1 MLGEIKMPRYKQS
14 LTVEFNTPDDA
25 PLYSGICYYRKNLS
39 DNIEIRR
46 SGIVVNFERS
56 KKDKPGELL
65 NTQNSIIRYYLQ
77 KALCFYLAVGGCIPK
92 VNAITFTCNDKTVP
106 IEHESFTH
114 HWEDCRVDICLDPK
128 AAGIIFESD
137 KGKPFYIMMT
147 HFLKAQLD
155 NFSHDRFRSA
165 WSSLNCLYTYIDALD
180 NEGYRSEEKK
190 LTTLA
195 NTMTDNTM
203 PDSIKRVESL
213 DTETFWKKL
222 NWYNVFNSYSNKEFN
237 RVVSGAYKDSFLI
250 GLICHYRDVFK
261 AEIKSNDNDWKKI
274 EEKAEKN
281 ISAPK
286 DRLKFLICKY
296 CYHVRNKSFHAEKAY
311 PLFIISEDAETRIEK
326 ELTQIILLTIK
337 DLFDVYTAKARE

>member
-1 MLGEIKMPRYKQS
+1 MPRYKQS
-14 LTVEFNTPDDA
+14 LTVAFDTTDDT
-25 PLYSGICYYRKNLS
+25 PLYSGICYYRNNLS

-46 SGIVVNFERS
+46 SGIVISFERS

-77 KALCFYLAVGGCIPK
+77 KALCFYLAVEGCIPK
-92 VNAITFTCNDKTVP
+92 VNAIAFTCNDKTVP

-203 PDSIKRVESL
+203 PDSIKRVE
-213 DTETFWKKL
+213 
-222 NWYNVFNSYSNKEFN
+222 
-237 RVVSGAYKDSFLI
+237 
-250 GLICHYRDVFK
+250 
-261 AEIKSNDNDWKKI
+261 
-274 EEKAEKN
+274 
-281 ISAPK
+281 
-286 DRLKFLICKY
+286 
-296 CYHVRNKSFHAEKAY
+296 
-311 PLFIISEDAETRIEK
+311 
-326 ELTQIILLTIK
+326 
-337 DLFDVYTAKARE
+337 

>member
-1 MLGEIKMPRYKQS
+1 MPRYKQS
-14 LTVEFNTPDDA
+14 LTVAFDTTDDT
-25 PLYSGICYYRKNLS
+25 PLYSGICYYRNNLS

-46 SGIVVNFERS
+46 SGIFISFERS

-77 KALCFYLAVGGCIPK
+77 KALCLYLAVEGYIPK
-92 VNAITFTCNDKTVP
+92 VSAITFTCNDKTVP

-114 HWEDCRVDICLDPK
+114 HWEDCRADICLDPK

-213 DTETFWKKL
+213 DTESFWKKL
-222 NWYNVFNSYSNKEFN
+222 NWYNIFNSYSNKEFN
-237 RVVSGAYKDSFLI
+237 RLVSGAYEDSFLLE
-250 GLICHYRDVFK
+250 LICHYRDVFK
-261 AEIKSNDNDWKKI
+261 AEIKSNDKDWKKI

-281 ISAPK
+281 IYAPK

-296 CYHVRNKSFHAEKAY
+296 CYHVRNKSFHAERAY
-311 PLFIISEDAETRIEK
+311 PLFIISEDTETRIEK

-337 DLFDVYTAKARE
+337 DLFNVYTAKARE

>member
-1 MLGEIKMPRYKQS
+1 MPRYKQS
-14 LTVEFNTPDDA
+14 LTVAFDTTDDM
-25 PLYSGICYYRKNLS
+25 PLYSGICYYRNNLS

-46 SGIVVNFERS
+46 SGIVISFERS

-77 KALCFYLAVGGCIPK
+77 KALCLYLAVEGYIPK
-92 VNAITFTCNDKTVP
+92 VSAITFTCNDKTVP

-114 HWEDCRVDICLDPK
+114 HWEDCRADICLDPK

-213 DTETFWKKL
+213 DTESFWKKL
-222 NWYNVFNSYSNKEFN
+222 NWYNIFNSYSNKEFN
-237 RVVSGAYKDSFLI
+237 RLVSGAYEDSFLLE
-250 GLICHYRDVFK
+250 LICHYRGEFDLSVRSYNHHRRNPLHTVGFRNIRFLELFQFTHLRVCN
-261 AEIKSNDNDWKKI
+261 AELLDGFLPCLHVGIHRNANELDAI
-274 EEKAEKN
+274 LM
-281 ISAPK
+281 I
-286 DRLKFLICKY
+286 FLILS
-296 CYHVRNKSFHAEKAY
+296 YHFRCILATVRT
-311 PLFIISEDAETRIEK
+311 P
-326 ELTQIILLTIK
+326 
-337 DLFDVYTAKARE
+337 

>member
-1 MLGEIKMPRYKQS
+1 MPRYKQS
-14 LTVEFNTPDDA
+14 LTVAFDTTDDT

-77 KALCFYLAVGGCIPK
+77 KALCFYLAVVGCIPK
-92 VNAITFTCNDKTVP
+92 VSAITFTCNDKTVP

-114 HWEDCRVDICLDPK
+114 HWEDCRADICLDPK

-337 DLFDVYTAKARE
+337 DLFNVYTAKARE

>member
-1 MLGEIKMPRYKQS
+1 MPRYKQS
-14 LTVEFNTPDDA
+14 LTVAFDTTDDT
-25 PLYSGICYYRKNLS
+25 PLYSGICYYRNNLS

-46 SGIVVNFERS
+46 SDIFISFERS

-77 KALCFYLAVGGCIPK
+77 KALCFYLAVEGYIPK
-92 VNAITFTCNDKTVP
+92 VSAITFTCNDKTVP
-106 IEHESFTH
+106 MEHESFTH
-114 HWEDCRVDICLDPK
+114 HWEDCRADICLDPK

-165 WSSLNCLYTYIDALD
+165 WSSLNCLYTYIDRDPAYKKKRQ
-180 NEGYRSEEKK
+180 EWKK
-190 LTTLA
+190 LETLSSA
-195 NTMTDNTM
+195 IDENEMSCSMEKISEFDM
-203 PDSIKRVESL
+203 DS
-213 DTETFWKKL
+213 FWKKL
-222 NWYNVFNSYSNKEFN
+222 NWYNIFSAYNEDELNRLAKDFYTDSMLLKLYCGHRAVFSEK
-237 RVVSGAYKDSFLI
+237 I
-250 GLICHYRDVFK
+250 Q
-261 AEIKSNDNDWKKI
+261 SNDKAWDKI
-274 EEKAEKN
+274 EKNAEKN
-281 ISAPK
+281 IYAPK

-337 DLFDVYTAKARE
+337 DLFNVYTAKAIE

>member
-1 MLGEIKMPRYKQS
+1 MPRYKQS
-14 LTVEFNTPDDA
+14 LAVEFDTTDDT
-25 PLYSGICYYRKNLS
+25 PLYAGICYYRNNLS

-46 SGIVVNFERS
+46 SGIVISFERS

-77 KALCFYLAVGGCIPK
+77 KALCFYLAVEGFIPK
-92 VNAITFTCNDKTVP
+92 VSAITFTCNDKIVP

-114 HWEDCRVDICLDPK
+114 HWEDCRADICLDPK

-165 WSSLNCLYTYIDALD
+165 WSSLNCLYTYIDYNCTRETNR
-180 NEGYRSEEKK
+180 NETQK
-190 LTTLA
+190 LITLSKTI
-195 NTMTDNTM
+195 NENVM
-203 PDSIKRVESL
+203 PDSMNIVEQL
-213 DTETFWKKL
+213 DTEEFWKKL
-222 NWYNVFNSYSNKEFN
+222 KWYNFFSE
-237 RVVSGAYKDSFLI
+237 YKDGELERLSTGSYTDSMLLRLYC
-250 GLICHYRDVFK
+250 GHRAVFSK
-261 AEIKSNDNDWKKI
+261 TIQSNDKAWDKI
-274 EEKAEKN
+274 EKNAEKN

-326 ELTQIILLTIK
+326 ELTHIILLTIK
-337 DLFDVYTAKARE
+337 DLFNVYTAKARE

>member
-1 MLGEIKMPRYKQS
+1 MPRYKQS
-14 LTVEFNTPDDA
+14 LAVEFDTPDDA

-77 KALCFYLAVGGCIPK
+77 KALCFYLAVVGCIPK
-92 VNAITFTCNDKTVP
+92 VSAITFTCNDKTVP

-114 HWEDCRVDICLDPK
+114 HWEDCRADICLDPK

-165 WSSLNCLYTYIDALD
+165 WSSLNCLYTYIDYDYTKETNRNETQKLITLSKTINENVLPDLMNIVEQLD
-180 NEGYRSEEKK
+180 IEE
-190 LTTLA
+190 
-195 NTMTDNTM
+195 
-203 PDSIKRVESL
+203 
-213 DTETFWKKL
+213 FWKKL
-222 NWYNVFNSYSNKEFN
+222 KWYNFFSE
-237 RVVSGAYKDSFLI
+237 YKDGELERLATGSYTDSMLLRLYC
-250 GLICHYRDVFK
+250 GHRAVFSEK
-261 AEIKSNDNDWKKI
+261 IQSNDKAWDKI
-274 EEKAEKN
+274 EKNAEKN

-311 PLFIISEDAETRIEK
+311 PLFIISEDTETRIEK

-337 DLFDVYTAKARE
+337 DLFNVYTAKARE